1 MAGCVNGWLVQE
13 QVSSASCG
21 VSVRRQLF
29 LHGAMVRLTY
39 SDEAHSCL
47 LWTMLNKMEVDFN
60 VLTACSNVCN
70 LLAML

>member
-1 MAGCVNGWLVQE
+1 MSMDGLFRSKSLQLHA
-13 QVSSASCG
+13 
-21 VSVRRQLF
+21 VSVCEDF

>member
-1 MAGCVNGWLVQE
+1 MAGCANGRLDQE
-13 QVSSASCG
+13 QVSSTSWG
-21 VSVRRQLF
+21 VSVLF

-60 VLTACSNVCN
+60 VLIACSNACN